1 MQQIGNLPRRACVAT
16 DPAAMGADT
25 AAPPPHAHPA
35 GVRRQ
40 PGRRRSLSRILE
52 LARVRHTCC
61 GRTSGSQGLEQDPV
75 ALRTRYSNPRLIV
88 FLLPNTQ
95 L

>member
-25 AAPPPHAHPA
+25 AAKRPPPPHAHPPPPP
-35 GVRRQ
+35 
-40 PGRRRSLSRILE
+40 PGGSLSRILE

>member
-25 AAPPPHAHPA
+25 AAPPPHAHPPP
-35 GVRRQ
+35 
-40 PGRRRSLSRILE
+40 PGGSLSRILE